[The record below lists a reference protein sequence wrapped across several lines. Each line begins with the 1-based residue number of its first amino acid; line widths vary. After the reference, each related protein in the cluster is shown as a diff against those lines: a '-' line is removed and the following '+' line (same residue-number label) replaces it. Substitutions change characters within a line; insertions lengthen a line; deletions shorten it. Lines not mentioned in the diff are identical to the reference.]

1 MNSYPIV
8 GKYRVMEEL
17 GKGAF
22 ATVYRAQHIETKKIV
37 ALKKW
42 TDSTKMY
49 ECTYLGYLN
58 G

>member
-37 ALKKW
+37 ALKK
-42 TDSTKMY
+42 MNR
-49 ECTYLGYLN
+49 LN
-58 G
+58 KNV